1 VLFESGFD
9 EEGEEDN
16 NPTLSSPPSLSPDAI
31 RGKRKDQ

>member
-9 EEGEEDN
+9 EVEEDN
-16 NPTLSSPPSLSPDAI
+16 NPALSSPPSISPDAI